1 MTNLTQISNSAL
13 LAELVTR
20 GFLTQSQSDS
30 SAAKHARAEA
40 KAVKTRVIE
49 TIKRDILEAVASGT
63 DRVYSVKKT
72 SNSIGIIDLP
82 MSVQVDR
89 GQILKALTQLTCN
102 GSFRKVGLVGGVEK
116 LPSEVNS
123 FQIRYIYGRVTEVA
137 DEADAETGE

>member
-1 MTNLTQISNSAL
+1 MTNLIQVSNTAL
-13 LAELVTR
+13 LEELVTR
-20 GFLTQSQSDS
+20 GFLTQAQSDT
-30 SAAKHARAEA
+30 AFAKWMRSEA

-82 MSVQVDR
+82 MTVQADR

-116 LPSEVNS
+116 LPSEVNA
-123 FQIRYIYGRVTEVA
+123 FQIRYIFDRVTEVE